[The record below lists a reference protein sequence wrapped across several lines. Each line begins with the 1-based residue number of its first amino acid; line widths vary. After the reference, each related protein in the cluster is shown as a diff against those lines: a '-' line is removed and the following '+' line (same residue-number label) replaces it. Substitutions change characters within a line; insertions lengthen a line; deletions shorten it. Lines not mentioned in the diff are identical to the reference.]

1 AVIYSNAIP
10 VWATMTARETPPG
23 GCPTSALT
31 LLPGES
37 LFSADRHFYLLY
49 QMDGNLVVY
58 ESGAGALWASGTTGS
73 SPGRTVMQSDGEL
86 IIYDAASRLIF
97 TTNTSGHPGAQLVM
111 QNDGNLVIY
120 AATGVAVWS
129 TQTARP

>member
-1 AVIYSNAIP
+1 LMQDDGNAVIYSNAIP

-73 SPGRTVMQSDGEL
+73 SPGPDG
-86 IIYDAASRLIF
+86 DAERRRVDHLRRRLP
-97 TTNTSGHPGAQLVM
+97 TDLHHEHQRPPRRP
-111 QNDGNLVIY
+111 
-120 AATGVAVWS
+120 
-129 TQTARP
+129 ARHAE